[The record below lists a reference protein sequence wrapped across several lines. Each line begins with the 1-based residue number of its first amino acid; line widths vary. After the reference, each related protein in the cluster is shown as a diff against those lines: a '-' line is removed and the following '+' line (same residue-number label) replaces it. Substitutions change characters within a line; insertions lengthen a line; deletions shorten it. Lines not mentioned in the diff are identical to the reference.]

1 VSQGKLRGTPQ
12 PLGAHWDG
20 HGVNFALFSAHADR
34 VELCLFDAG
43 GAQELE
49 RVELDA
55 SGDVWHAYLPG
66 CTPGTVYGYRVYGP
80 WQPRQGHRFNPNKL
94 LLDPY
99 ARRLHGQ
106 LQWDDSVHG
115 YTPGHA
121 DRDLSFDTRDSA
133 AFVPKSVVVDESFD
147 WAGDRPPRI
156 PWPCTVIYE
165 THVGGIT
172 RLNPAVATAE
182 RGCFAGLASD
192 SMIAYLT
199 SLGVTTIELLP
210 VHAFIDD
217 YFLQQKGLRNYWGY
231 NSIGFFAAESRYLAS
246 GDRNE
251 FKTMVRRLHAAGI
264 EVILDVVYNHTAEGD
279 QSGPSLSF
287 RGIDN
292 SIYYRLVDG
301 DKRHYINDSGCGN
314 SLNLGHPRVLQMV
327 IDSLRHWVVDMH
339 VDGFRFDLAVSLG
352 RGANGFDA
360 DGEFFRAIRA
370 DAVLSRVKLI
380 AEPWDLGPD
389 GYQLGGF
396 PPGWAE
402 WNDRFRDCLR
412 RYWRGD
418 AGLLPEFARCLHGS
432 SDLFEHN
439 QRRPSASIN
448 LVTSHDGFTLA
459 DLVSYKQRHN
469 EANVENNHDGHGAN
483 FSCNYG
489 VEGDSDDAQIRQL
502 RRRQR
507 RNLLATLFLAKGTPM
522 LLAGDERGHS
532 QQGNNNAYCQDNE
545 ISWQDWSAVS
555 PEADMIAFVRRL
567 IQLRLDYPL
576 LHQDRFVH
584 GEEQFEPSGFSDIEW
599 LRRDGQPMRE
609 ADWHDPAHNVLG
621 MLLADEASAAT
632 TAPAGAKK
640 LCALVIVFNA
650 DATALDFRLP
660 ASEQHWRC
668 LFTTA
673 DSEPAVDEL
682 GCAAIDAR
690 SVQLFELQA

>member
-1 VSQGKLRGTPQ
+1 MSHVKLPGTPQ
-12 PLGAHWDG
+12 PPGAHWDG
-20 HGVNFALFSAHADR
+20 HGVNFALFSEHAER
-34 VELCLFDAG
+34 VELCLFDADG
-43 GAQELE
+43 KQELE
-49 RVELDA
+49 RIELRFN
-55 SGDVWHAYLPG
+55 GDIWHAYLPG
-66 CTPGTVYGYRVYGP
+66 CAPGTVYGYRVYGP
-80 WQPRQGHRFNPNKL
+80 YQPQQGHRFNPNKL

-99 ARRLHGQ
+99 ARRLQGQ
-106 LQWDDSVHG
+106 LQWHDSVHG

-121 DRDLSFDTRDSA
+121 DGDLSFDTRDSA

-147 WAGDRPPRI
+147 WGDDRPPRV
-156 PWPCTVIYE
+156 PWAFTVIYE

-172 RLNPAVATAE
+172 RLNDMVATAE
-182 RGCFAGLASD
+182 RGCFAGLGAE

-199 SLGVTTIELLP
+199 SLGITTIELLP

-217 YFLQQKGLRNYWGY
+217 YFLQRKGLRNFWGY

-279 QSGPSLSF
+279 HTGPSLCF

-292 SIYYRLVDG
+292 LSYYRLFAD
-301 DKRHYINDSGCGN
+301 DRRHYINDSGCGN

-352 RGANGFDA
+352 RGSNGFDA
-360 DGEFFRAIRA
+360 DSAFFRAIRE

-380 AEPWDLGPD
+380 AEPWDLGPG

-418 AGLLPEFARCLHGS
+418 SGLLPEVARCLHGS
-432 SDLFEHN
+432 SDLFERN

-459 DLVSYKQRHN
+459 DLVSYNERHN
-469 EANVENNHDGHGAN
+469 EANGENNRDGHNAN

-489 VEGDSDDAQIRQL
+489 VEGDSDDAHILRL

-507 RNLLATLFLAKGTPM
+507 RNLLATLLLAKGTPM
-522 LLAGDERGHS
+522 LLAGDEFGHS
-532 QQGNNNAYCQDNE
+532 QRGNNNAYCQDNA
-545 ISWQDWSAVS
+545 IGWQDWSALS
-555 PEADMIAFVRRL
+555 READMVDFLRRL
-567 IQLRLDYPL
+567 IRLRHDHPL
-576 LHQDRFVH
+576 LHRDRFVH
-584 GEEQFEPSGFSDIEW
+584 GEEQFEPSGFSDIAW
-599 LRRDGQPMRE
+599 LRYDGQPMQSS
-609 ADWHDPAHNVLG
+609 DWHDRAHNVLG
-621 MLLADEASAAT
+621 MLLADEASAA
-632 TAPAGAKK
+632 AAAGGKK
-640 LCALVIVFNA
+640 LHALVIVFNA
-650 DATALDFRLP
+650 DAATLEFRLP
-660 ASEQHWRC
+660 ASEHRWRC

-673 DSEPAVDEL
+673 DSEPDVDEDGL
-682 GCAAIDAR
+682 ATIDAR
-690 SVQLFELQA
+690 SVQLFELQV